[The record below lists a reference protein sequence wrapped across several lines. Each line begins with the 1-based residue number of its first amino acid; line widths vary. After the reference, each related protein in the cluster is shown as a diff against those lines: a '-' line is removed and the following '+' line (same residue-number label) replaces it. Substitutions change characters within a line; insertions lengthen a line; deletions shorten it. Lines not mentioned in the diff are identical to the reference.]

1 MNKEDIAVVNTN
13 TRIENIKNI
22 FIKNKKL
29 FIVFLSIVVLLVILF
44 FSYLEIKKKNTIKLA
59 NKYNET
65 ILQLNIENKISTTNQ
80 LIDIIKKKNKTYSPL
95 ALYFIL
101 DNNLVKERDRINEL
115 FNIVID
121 ETNLELEIQNL
132 VIYKKALY
140 NADYLKENEL
150 INILS
155 PIIISHS
162 IWESHAL
169 HLLAEYFYSKNE
181 KKKSKEFYEKILN
194 LPNSNS
200 ELKLKSQKRLN
211 RDLSD

>member
-1 MNKEDIAVVNTN
+1 MDKEDIAIVNTN
-13 TRIENIKNI
+13 TRIEDIKNI

-80 LIDIIKKKNKTYSPL
+80 LIEIIKKKNKTYSPL
-95 ALYFIL
+95 ALYFVL
-101 DNNLVKERDRINEL
+101 DNNLVKERDRANEL
-115 FNIVID
+115 FNIVIN
-121 ETNLELEIQNL
+121 ETNLELEIKNL

-155 PIIISHS
+155 PIIISNS

-169 HLLAEYFYSKNE
+169 YLLAEYFYSKNE

>member
-1 MNKEDIAVVNTN
+1 MDKEDIAIVNTN

-80 LIDIIKKKNKTYSPL
+80 LIEIIKKKNKTYSPL
-95 ALYFIL
+95 ALYFVL
-101 DNNLVKERDRINEL
+101 DNNLVKERDRANEL
-115 FNIVID
+115 FNIVIN
-121 ETNLELEIQNL
+121 ETNLELEIKNL

-155 PIIISHS
+155 PIIISNS

-169 HLLAEYFYSKNE
+169 YLLAEYFYSKNE

>member
-1 MNKEDIAVVNTN
+1 MDKEDIAIVNTN
-13 TRIENIKNI
+13 TRIEDIKNI

-80 LIDIIKKKNKTYSPL
+80 LIEIIKKKNKTYSPL
-95 ALYFIL
+95 ALYFVL
-101 DNNLVKERDRINEL
+101 DNNLVKERDRANEL
-115 FNIVID
+115 FNIVIN
-121 ETNLELEIQNL
+121 ETNLELEIKNL

-155 PIIISHS
+155 PIIISNS

-181 KKKSKEFYEKILN
+181 KKKV
-194 LPNSNS
+194 
-200 ELKLKSQKRLN
+200 
-211 RDLSD
+211 